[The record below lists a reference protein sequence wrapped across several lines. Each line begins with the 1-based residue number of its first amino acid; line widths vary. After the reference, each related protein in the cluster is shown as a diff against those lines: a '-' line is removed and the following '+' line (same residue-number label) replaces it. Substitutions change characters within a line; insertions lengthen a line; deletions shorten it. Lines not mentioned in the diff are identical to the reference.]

1 MVIEVKGKNE
11 GGRGGDQARDFY
23 MYFKYACVGVVD
35 VFKMCMIIND
45 TDYIHID
52 DANNPQD
59 NS

>member
-1 MVIEVKGKNE
+1 MKGKNE